1 MQITRV
7 YQNADGDTIR
17 MDDVIVELGPPPP
30 VIDPRLGTDK
40 GLMMAIG
47 PQHVKTE
54 LVYLSF
60 AAREVDA
67 IQIIGD
73 FDAIEP
79 SSGSF
84 AWASKTLGNGQI
96 VFFDMSALP
105 VIGETV

>member
-7 YQNADGDTIR
+7 YLNADSDTIR
-17 MDDVIVELGPPPP
+17 MDEIVVEIGLPLP

-40 GLMMAIG
+40 GLMMTIG
-47 PQHVKTE
+47 PQRTKTE

-60 AAREVDA
+60 ADREVDA

-84 AWASKTLGNGQI
+84 AWASKTLGNGQV